1 MYLLDTDT
9 CIYLING
16 RSASVVRAITRL
28 EPNQVKL
35 SAVSLAELEYGASKS
50 RSREKNRNALLRFAA
65 AFDIV
70 PFDDRDAEV
79 YGLIRAGLERRGQ
92 PIGPYDVQ
100 IAAQAITRNLV
111 LVTNNVEEFRRV
123 PGLRIQNWSR

>member
-1 MYLLDTDT
+1 MPLHRPRWHNEEARPARNHRTGYLLN
-9 CIYLING
+9 CP
-16 RSASVVRAITRL
+16 TR
-28 EPNQVKL
+28 VKL

-50 RSREKNRNALLRFAA
+50 RRREKNRNALLRFVA

-92 PIGPYDVQ
+92 LIGPYDLQ
-100 IAAQAITRNLV
+100 IAAQAITRGLV
-111 LVTNNVEEFRRV
+111 LVTNTVEEFRRV
-123 PGLRIQNWSR
+123 PELRIQNWTR